1 MKLFFFLSVIN
12 YYVIMRKVTNTQD
25 TLWQST
31 IIFKLTCI
39 NRQIYTSVN
48 KYKFRK
54 MSVEHQ
60 IPFLCVVYAMFKNKK

>member
-1 MKLFFFLSVIN
+1 MKLFFFISNQLLCDYEKS
-12 YYVIMRKVTNTQD
+12 YNTQD

-60 IPFLCVVYAMFKNKK
+60 IPFLCVVYAMFKK